1 MGRPESHGSAR
12 VETTFR
18 PISKRRL
25 ADLKGYAAW
34 STSAFRAAIFLVAMA
49 AVAWLLRRIYVAL
62 LRPVLDADAVWVVP
76 SVAIAVGIYV
86 LGSRWTGGRSFRAAV
101 RADLAG
107 GVAAV
112 HRVVAVDA
120 IEVEE
125 REDEGP
131 SYFILTSEGSTLLF
145 TGQYLGPYRRKGFP
159 WRTFEI
165 LEAPASK
172 IFFGLVPR
180 GERLPPSVR
189 REPFSWEEYKTLV
202 KGKRKY
208 GTVALDF
215 EALKQGRL
223 TQPR

>member
-1 MGRPESHGSAR
+1 MTL
-12 VETTFR
+12 ETTFR

-34 STSAFRAAIFLVAMA
+34 RTSAFRAAIFLA
-49 AVAWLLRRIYVAL
+49 AVVAVALLLRRVYVAF
-62 LRPVLDADAVWVVP
+62 LRPVLDADAIWVVP

-131 SYFILTSEGSTLLF
+131 SYFILTNEGSTLLF
-145 TGQYLGPYRRKGFP
+145 SGQYLEAYKRKGFP

-172 IFFGLVPR
+172 IFFGLVPQA
-180 GERLPPSVR
+180 ERLSPSVR
-189 REPFSWEEYKTLV
+189 RVPFSWDEFKTLSKV
-202 KGKRKY
+202 TREY
-208 GTVALDF
+208 GTVDLDF
-215 EALKQGRL
+215 EALKEGRL
-223 TQPR
+223 TKR